1 MRRPRISPRIV
12 AGLELVSTEWELL
25 LAVDPAT
32 GEVIEPLS
40 VLNSQ
45 QRDSVRR
52 AQKYVEKLSLWYNQ
66 DGAIHHED

>member
-25 LAVDPAT
+25 FAINPTT
-32 GEVIEPLS
+32 GEVAETLS
-40 VLNSQ
+40 VLSSE

-66 DGAIHHED
+66 EGATHED